1 VRLADVQFSSHG
13 RTLLARLT
21 GEIDPSNAENI
32 GRAVVEAMPND
43 AHALVLD
50 LSAIDHLDSSGIQL
64 IYQLRDSLGGR
75 GQILR
80 LVIPVISPAHD
91 ALRLAGVARY
101 VETIETV
108 DDAMREF
115 E

>member
-1 VRLADVQFSSHG
+1 VQFSPHG
-13 RTLLARLT
+13 QTLLARLT
-21 GEIDPSNAENI
+21 GEIDPSNAESI
-32 GRAVVEAMPND
+32 GRALVEAMSNQ

-50 LSAIDHLDSSGIQL
+50 LSEIDHLDSSGIRL
-64 IYQLRDSLGGR
+64 IYHLRDSLGDR

-80 LVIPVISPAHD
+80 LVIPATSPAHD

-108 DDAMREF
+108 DDALREF